1 MRPLDLRL
9 NMHLHIHTGN
19 RSKAV
24 VALAASAGGEA
35 LPRGP
40 LRFQPHERLHSSAD
54 YRQVR
59 RCGKR
64 LRARHF
70 GVNVA
75 LNGLPHHRLGLV
87 VQKRFWGA
95 VKRNRIKRCLRE
107 WFRLNKSL
115 IAPPGKDIVIVAYP
129 GAEHLTLSDTAKELN
144 GALSVAG

>member
-1 MRPLDLRL
+1 V
-9 NMHLHIHTGN
+9 T
-19 RSKAV
+19 
-24 VALAASAGGEA
+24 
-35 LPRGP
+35 RGAF
-40 LRFQPHERLHSSAD
+40 RFQLHERLRSSAE
-54 YRQVR
+54 YQQVK

-75 LNGLPHHRLGLV
+75 VNGLPHHRLGLV

-115 IAPPGKDIVIVAYP
+115 IALPGKDIVIVAHP
-129 GAEHLTLSDTAKELN
+129 GAERLSSIDTAKELN
-144 GALSVAG
+144 AALTVAG